1 MRQMAE
7 LLVLIDHTDGSPRK
21 VSIQMLTVA
30 KRLAA
35 ATGDTVAGVWL
46 GEGAEAVAD
55 QLGSY
60 GAEKLYHWASDEAQ
74 GFVTLPQVEA
84 LQQVLATSGSDTL
97 LFASSNH
104 VKDVAARLAIREDAG
119 VITDVTDLEVQDGR
133 IHATKEVFGGDTITR
148 CKVAEGKKQFFGV
161 GANAFPAEE
170 SGGASAQLVPIE
182 VQLSESARA
191 AKVVS
196 VEKQASADRPDIS
209 EAAIV
214 VSGGRGLGNEEG
226 FRLIEE
232 LADVLGAGVGA
243 SRAATDAGWYPHR
256 YQIGQTG
263 RTISPTL
270 YLGSG
275 VSGAIQHRAGMQTSQ
290 NVVAINKDAEA
301 PIFQITDFGV
311 VGDLYAVVPKLIEE
325 LRARK
330 G

>member
-1 MRQMAE
+1 MAE
-7 LLVLIDHTDGSPRK
+7 LLVLIDHTDGAPRK

-30 KRLAA
+30 KRLA
-35 ATGDTVAGVWL
+35 GELGGTVSAVWL
-46 GEGAEAVAD
+46 GEGAATVAD
-55 QLGSY
+55 KLGGY
-60 GAEKLYHWASDEAQ
+60 GAEKLYHWDSSDAQ
-74 GFVTLPQVEA
+74 AFVTLPQVEA
-84 LQQVLATSGSDTL
+84 LQQVLATSGADTL

-119 VITDVTDLEVQDGR
+119 VITDVTDLEVTDGR

-148 CKVAEGKKQFFGV
+148 CKVADGKKQFLGV

-170 SGGASAQLVPIE
+170 SGGGTPELVAIE
-182 VQLSESARA
+182 VELSEAARA
-191 AKVVS
+191 SKVVS
-196 VEKQASADRPDIS
+196 VEKQASADRPDIG

-214 VSGGRGLGNEEG
+214 VSGGRGLGNEDG

-263 RTISPTL
+263 RTISPML

-275 VSGAIQHRAGMQTSQ
+275 ISGAIQHRAGMQTSQ
-290 NVVAINKDAEA
+290 HVVAINKDGEA
-301 PIFQITDFGV
+301 PIFQIADFGV
-311 VGDLYAVVPKLIEE
+311 VGDLYTIVPKLIEE
-325 LRARK
+325 LKARK
-330 G
+330 A